1 MAEVREDVEKDLYT
15 VLKALTQHSGLRGKV
30 EVKKTDQ
37 GYYANIKTRGSDGI
51 LIGKQGE
58 TLKAIHYLCKII
70 LKRKYRDLPKILVD
84 VGGYKMRRVNFLKKK
99 AFAIAKIV
107 LENRREMAL
116 DLLTEKELK
125 FVREALNSVE
135 GIKIYTIGSG
145 YRKNVIIAPK

>member
-1 MAEVREDVEKDLYT
+1 MAEDIGKDLYT
-15 VLKALTQHSGLRGKV
+15 ILKTFTQYSGLRGKV

-37 GYYANIKTRGSDGI
+37 GYYANIRTRGSDGI

-70 LKRKYRDLPKILVD
+70 LKRKYGTLPKILVD

-99 AFAIAKIV
+99 ALAIAKIV

-116 DLLTEKELK
+116 DLLTDKELK
-125 FVREALNSVE
+125 SVKETLDPVE
-135 GIKIYTIGSG
+135 GIKVYTIGSG
-145 YRKNVIIAPK
+145 YKKNVIIAPK